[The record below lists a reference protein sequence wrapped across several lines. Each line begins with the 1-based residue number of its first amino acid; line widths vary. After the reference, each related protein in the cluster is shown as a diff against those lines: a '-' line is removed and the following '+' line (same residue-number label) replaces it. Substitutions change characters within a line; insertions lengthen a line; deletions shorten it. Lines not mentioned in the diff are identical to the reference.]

1 MSSILLLGYQAE
13 KSGLDTGDFDLGEPL
28 AVAHTLHVVLTAT
41 ELDDADFIVTTLGDH
56 FSHNGSTGNDWSA
69 NIDVVTIG
77 NQQNAV
83 EGNGFAS
90 SDFQF
95 FNFQVFTWGDFVL
108 LATSNDYCVR
118 HGISPKILLTQLFI
132 RRVSAGMAA

>member
-1 MSSILLLGYQAE
+1 M
-13 KSGLDTGDFDLGEPL
+13 
-28 AVAHTLHVVLTAT
+28 AHALHVVLTTT
-41 ELDDADFIVTTLGDH
+41 ELDDTNLIVTTLRNH
-56 FSHNGSTGNDWSA
+56 FCHDSSASNNWSTD
-69 NIDVVTIG
+69 IDVVAIA

-83 EGNGFAS
+83 ESDGFAS

-108 LATSNDYCVR
+108 LATGNNYCV

-132 RRVSAGMAA
+132 RRVSAGMAAWGWNGPFAIA